1 MVSTSLDIFWSKY
14 KNKNMIKTNQTICIL
29 PEKMLGNKLLF
40 LYKNKLDMKDKILLN
55 TIFIVVI
62 LHV

>member
-1 MVSTSLDIFWSKY
+1 
-14 KNKNMIKTNQTICIL
+14 MIKTNQTIFIL

-62 LHV
+62 LHVE